1 MDERGR
7 AAAALLF
14 NALVWG
20 LSWLPF
26 RTLYERGWHPLAATA
41 LVYGAIVAGL
51 LLWRPGLLAGLVRN
65 RSLGWL
71 ALASGLTNACFNW
84 AVTVGDVV
92 RVVLLFYLMPAW
104 SILFAW
110 WLLGERPDRWALAR
124 LLLALAGVVLVLK
137 PPEAPWPLP
146 SSLSD
151 VLAILGGASFALTN
165 VLLLR
170 WRSQPDD
177 LRAFSMFFGGT
188 LVAALSAAALG
199 SAVVPASF
207 EGVRA
212 AAPWALA
219 LGVGLLAG
227 NAALQYGAARLPAQ
241 ATALIMLS
249 EVVFASASALWLHAA
264 AWEARTLLGGALV
277 LAAAVAAW
285 VRPRAV

>member
-1 MDERGR
+1 
-7 AAAALLF
+7 
-14 NALVWG
+14 
-20 LSWLPF
+20 
-26 RTLYERGWHPLAATA
+26 
-41 LVYGAIVAGL
+41 
-51 LLWRPGLLAGLVRN
+51 
-65 RSLGWL
+65 
-71 ALASGLTNACFNW
+71 
-84 AVTVGDVV
+84 
-92 RVVLLFYLMPAW
+92 
-104 SILFAW
+104 
-110 WLLGERPDRWALAR
+110 
-124 LLLALAGVVLVLK
+124 LK